1 MSFYAFPIDRVG
13 KWDIFYRCFLIL
25 KWTSHKPVDPDQ
37 ICLQAKLSASYLH
50 GGHLCPAEA
59 VVLGR
64 QPVSFTS
71 AALSGTRLALLKTW
85 LHSVSCTT
93 QPVIALLPAGKT
105 VGMPT
110 ASGKS
115 EIKIGIQQCVVTK
128 DSQIFQF
135 STKIYFQC
143 FWMSLYFIWH
153 L

>member
-1 MSFYAFPIDRVG
+1 MN
-13 KWDIFYRCFLIL
+13 
-25 KWTSHKPVDPDQ
+25 SHKSVDPDQ

-59 VVLGR
+59 GVLGR

-115 EIKIGIQQCVVTK
+115 EIKIGIQQCLVTK
-128 DSQIFQF
+128 DSQIFSFQQRF
-135 STKIYFQC
+135 IFNVSECHYILFVTYSWYVFLLKIYVI
-143 FWMSLYFIWH
+143 SLFIIAFS
-153 L
+153 LF